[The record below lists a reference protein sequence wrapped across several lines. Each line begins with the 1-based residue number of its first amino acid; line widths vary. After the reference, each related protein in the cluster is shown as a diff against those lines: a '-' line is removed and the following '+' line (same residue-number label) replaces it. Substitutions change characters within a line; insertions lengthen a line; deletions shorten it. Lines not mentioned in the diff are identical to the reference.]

1 MNNLWATGS
10 TREVAVNVLA
20 AEDIWGENLN
30 EIPGLTDRIVYYLDA
45 IQEKGMREV
54 VKEIL

>member
-1 MNNLWATGS
+1 MKTLWATGS
-10 TREVAVNVLA
+10 TREVAGKNPGSRRDLG
-20 AEDIWGENLN
+20 EDLN
-30 EIPGLTDRIVYYLDA
+30 GIPGLADKIVYYLDA